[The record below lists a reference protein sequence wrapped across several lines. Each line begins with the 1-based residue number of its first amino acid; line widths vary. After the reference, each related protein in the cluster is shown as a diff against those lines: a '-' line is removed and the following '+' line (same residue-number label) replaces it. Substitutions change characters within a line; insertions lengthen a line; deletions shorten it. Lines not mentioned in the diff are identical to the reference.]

1 MNSRGEFNRSYIP
14 RLQVVEEEPEGA
26 VQARMEDNRKK
37 RTQLKEQDIAWE
49 RSKVTEL
56 GAEAVLGP
64 MVSPKKRSKEQE
76 DGAGK
81 AKMSR
86 KEWKH
91 EVLEEGWG
99 EQPLE
104 AGAVTNTARE
114 PQDVEGS
121 RTSEE
126 QMMIQGAGQYNTATR
141 EPQITPTRIL
151 LPPREQNLTQ
161 LTIAGFFKPATNEGW
176 PTTQNE
182 VTINDET
189 SSTNRSF
196 DGRFL
201 C

>member
-1 MNSRGEFNRSYIP
+1 M
-14 RLQVVEEEPEGA
+14 
-26 VQARMEDNRKK
+26 
-37 RTQLKEQDIAWE
+37 
-49 RSKVTEL
+49 
-56 GAEAVLGP
+56 
-64 MVSPKKRSKEQE
+64 SPKKRSKEQE

-126 QMMIQGAGQYNTATR
+126 QMMIQGAGQYNTDTR

-182 VTINDET
+182 VTINDEN
-189 SSTNRSF
+189 SSTIRSF
-196 DGRFL
+196 DGRFPCRKDSNKL
-201 C
+201 GLSCANLS